1 MKILNFVA
9 ILLFC
14 GNGFFLS
21 VKNTMAQEDRVA
33 PEKPGNEII
42 LEELTAEDF
51 MTRKPISRNEF
62 MEMAEEVVAKVGGK
76 EIKKKNV
83 WEVFHISPE
92 IDTIPPFN
100 RKLLNKAIE
109 NDLIYQEGLRR
120 EIDRTAE
127 FKEMLKSKQKA
138 QWKKSVPELAKLM
151 ERSKLRELGQAN
163 EQFIPSPGEVEALL
177 VECRESFPEGMSD
190 EAIENNIRKLL
201 SLQGPMLAYQKWLAG
216 LFLKSNIKI
225 NTKPISLDEV
235 AQSLQDFSLAQG
247 LKGIKAGEKEA
258 EMFLDIVKSKI
269 AEDESLSDLRLAIG
283 DDVVIPNEEPKLKEA
298 LEEEKSSDFALR
310 LFGLVKNYL
319 LAQEAGRE
327 GVALP
332 EKGEAWETPLEKR
345 LIISLLLPKLVEEE
359 PEVEISK
366 EEIVNFYRSHP
377 RYHGMTMEGI
387 KKRMYERMK
396 SEKHRQAAIDRLKER
411 FKIEILID

>member
-1 MKILNFVA
+1 MKKIIIAATL
-9 ILLFC
+9 ILL
-14 GNGFFLS
+14 GNCFFLS
-21 VKNTMAQEDRVA
+21 VENTMAQDNRA
-33 PEKPGNEII
+33 ASEKPGNDQI
-42 LEELTAEDF
+42 LEELTEEDF
-51 MTRKPISRNEF
+51 RSRKPLTRKEF

-163 EQFIPSPGEVEALL
+163 EQFIPSPGEVEVLL

-258 EMFLDIVKSKI
+258 QMFLEIVRSKI
-269 AEDESLSDLRLAIG
+269 LEDENLSDLRVVIG
-283 DDVVIPNEEPKLKEA
+283 DDVVILNQEPELTKM
-298 LEEEKSSDFALR
+298 LEEEKLSDFALN
-310 LFGLVKNYL
+310 LFGLVKNYI
-319 LAQEAGRE
+319 LAQEAGKE
-327 GVALP
+327 GLALP
-332 EKGEAWETPLEKR
+332 EKGEVWETPLEKSIIIYL
-345 LIISLLLPKLVEEE
+345 LIGKLVEEE
-359 PEVEISK
+359 PEVEITK

-387 KKRMYERMK
+387 KKRMYARMK